1 MECVVA
7 TVYIDNKPYELEENQ
22 NVLKAAT
29 SAGLDI
35 PYFCWHPAMGS
46 VGACRLCA
54 VKQYKDENDTQGKI
68 VMACMTPVKEG
79 ARFSIHDPDA
89 VEFRRAIV
97 EFLMVNHPHDCPIC
111 DEGGECHLQDMTV
124 MTGHNYREYRFKKRT
139 YQNQNLGPLINHEM
153 NRCIQCYR
161 CERFYAD
168 YAGGDD
174 LHHFGAHDHVY
185 FGRYKDGPFES
196 EFSGNLVEVCPTG
209 VFTDKTLKQHYTR
222 KWDLQTAP
230 SICTHCSVGCNTIP
244 GERYGKLRRIRNRYN
259 GQVNNYFLCDRG
271 RYGYGFVNHE
281 KRVHSPLI
289 QPNENDFET
298 SSIDDIKYHLS
309 QLQPNSQAIIGIGS
323 PRASLE
329 SNFAL
334 RELAGEDN
342 FFAGVNDH
350 EFLINKTI
358 IDILQNVFVKTPTLQ
373 EMHKA
378 DAVLI
383 LGEDITNTAPMMAL
397 AVRQAVRQKGFE
409 ISREM
414 GIPDWHDAAVRDAVQ
429 NQYGPLYIST
439 PAETKLDDIAKAT
452 HRAAPGDIARLGYAI
467 AHELDSNAPSVE
479 NLSHDEKNL
488 AKQIAE
494 DLHQAK
500 NPLVISGSSL
510 NQAIVFSAAN
520 AAWALKQNGINSLLS
535 YTMKECNSFGLAMMT
550 NKCLSEAIQKLDN
563 NSNSTIVVLE
573 NDLYRRDA
581 KEIID
586 SLFSKANYV
595 IAIDHLMNTTT
606 QNAHLVLP
614 AATFAEG
621 DGTIINQEGRA
632 QRFYQVFVPEG
643 NVQESW
649 RWLQEIE
656 RITKRFDHCRWKAL
670 DDLVNDISNA
680 ISEFQPIN
688 DMAPPAEFRMA
699 GQKIPRQPHRYSGR
713 TAITAHQNIHEP
725 KPADDPDSPLSFSM
739 EGYEGEPPTA
749 LINEFWSPG
758 WNSVQS
764 VNKFQSEIGGPLH
777 GGDPGKRLIEP
788 EQIIHVDYFNTI
800 PSPFSASDDGVLF
813 VPLYHIFGSEE
824 LSVLSSGIKELS
836 VKPYISIHP
845 DYAKN
850 RFDEGD
856 LVCIEECNSNIEFPI
871 KFDKSLPYGI
881 AGYPSGLPELK
892 GISFPL
898 FGKMKGRSKNRRAV
912 PAS

>member
-1 MECVVA
+1 MA

-22 NVLKAAT
+22 NILKAAT

-54 VKQYKDENDTQGKI
+54 IKQYKDENDTQGKI
-68 VMACMTPVKEG
+68 VMACMTPVHEG
-79 ARFSIHDPDA
+79 ARFSIHDPEA
-89 VEFRRAIV
+89 VKFRKAIV

-139 YQNQNLGPLINHEM
+139 YRNQDLGPLINHEM

-174 LHHFGAHDHVY
+174 LHHFGAQDHVY

-209 VFTDKTLKQHYTR
+209 VFTDKTLKQHYSR

-230 SICTHCSVGCNTIP
+230 SICTHCSVGCNIIP

-281 KRVHSPLI
+281 KRVQYPLVK
-289 QPNENDFET
+289 NKENDFEI
-298 SSIDDIKYHLS
+298 SSIDNIKSHLS
-309 QLQPNSQAIIGIGS
+309 QLQSNNQTIIGIGS

-334 RELAGEDN
+334 RELVGEDH

-350 EFLINKTI
+350 EFQINKTI
-358 IDILQNVFVKTPTLQ
+358 IDILQNGPVKTPTLQ

-397 AVRQAVRQKGFE
+397 AVRQAIRQKGFE
-409 ISREM
+409 ISRQM
-414 GIPDWHDAAVRDAVQ
+414 GIPDWHDAAVREAVQ
-429 NQYGPLYIST
+429 KQYGPLYVST
-439 PAETKLDDIAKAT
+439 PSATKLDDIAKAT

-479 NLSHDEKNL
+479 NISQDEKNL
-488 AKQIAE
+488 AKQIAD
-494 DLHQAK
+494 DLRKSK

-510 NQAIVFSAAN
+510 NQEIVFSAAN

-535 YTMKECNSFGLAMMT
+535 YTMKECNSFGLAMMA
-550 NKCLSEAIQKLDN
+550 NKSLSEAIQKLDN
-563 NSNSTIVVLE
+563 NLNSTMVVLE
-573 NDLYRRDA
+573 NDLYRRDSH
-581 KEIID
+581 ETID
-586 SLFSKANYV
+586 SLFSKANNL
-595 IAIDHLMNTTT
+595 IAIDHLTNTTT
-606 QNAHLVLP
+606 QQAHAVLP
-614 AATFAEG
+614 ATTFAEG
-621 DGTIINQEGRA
+621 NGTFINQEGRA

-643 NVQESW
+643 KVQESW
-649 RWLQEIE
+649 RWLQEIAL
-656 RITKRFDHCRWKAL
+656 ITKRFDHCRWQAL
-670 DDLVNDISNA
+670 DDLVNDISSSN
-680 ISEFQPIN
+680 SEFHPIK
-688 DMAPPAEFRMA
+688 DIAPPANFRMA
-699 GQKIPRQPHRYSGR
+699 GQKIPRQSHRYSGR
-713 TAITAHQNIHEP
+713 TAMTAHQNIHEP

-739 EGYEGEPPTA
+739 EGYEGEPSAA

-764 VNKFQSEIGGPLH
+764 VNKFQSEVGDSLH

-788 EQIIHVDYFNTI
+788 KQNNQMDYFNTI
-800 PSPFSASDDGVLF
+800 PAPFSASHDGVLF

-824 LSVLSSGIKELS
+824 LSVLSSGIEELTEE
-836 VKPYISIHP
+836 PYISIHP

-850 RFDEGD
+850 RFDKGD
-856 LVCIEECNSNIEFPI
+856 LVFIEGCNSNIEFPI
-871 KFDKSLPYGI
+871 KFDESLPYGI
-881 AGYPSGLPELK
+881 AGYPSGLPELER
-892 GISFPL
+892 ISFPL
-898 FGKMKGRSKNRRAV
+898 FGKLEVCSKNRRAV